1 MEKVQKIVLDI
12 SKENRHEYQP
22 IFCPFTGVML
32 VSSDILD
39 DIDDFPE
46 SVVLVFT
53 EFIEDPYFIAP
64 YFNDYYEK
72 FTNLEDTDEIIKTLN
87 DIEGFYLV
95 LDIIDTAS
103 HSGNFGQMIYV
114 LRIPSVIEA

>member
-32 VSSDILD
+32 VSSDTLD

-53 EFIEDPYFIAP
+53 ELIEEPYFIAP

-72 FTNLEDTDEIIKTLN
+72 FINLEDTDEIIKTLN
-87 DIEGFYLV
+87 DKYGDGNYNPETGEFTPIEV
-95 LDIIDTAS
+95 QKEQKEQEADAS
-103 HSGNFGQMIYV
+103 NV
-114 LRIPSVIEA
+114 